1 MKRGDT
7 TTGRIRHRLGAGLLV
22 MLGFAALVP
31 LASPAGEAK
40 RDHPPERDRQE
51 EPPGRE
57 DREAVRPGGN
67 ASVDRIIE
75 QVERRYEARV
85 VRVDR
90 SEVDGRPIY
99 VLRLL
104 SNKEGRVWVI
114 RVDAETGKTL

>member
-7 TTGRIRHRLGAGLLV
+7 AAGGARRRWVAGLLA
-22 MLGFAALVP
+22 MLGAATLVLP
-31 LASPAGEAK
+31 VSQAGEAK
-40 RDHPPERDRQE
+40 RDRPPERDGH
-51 EPPGRE
+51 EPALP
-57 DREAVRPGGN
+57 AGN

-75 QVERRYEARV
+75 QVERRHEARV